1 MKTKYETKRQA
12 IGVKGRTRRAEEKKV
27 GKKEEAV
34 VIEKKHVQKKTEE
47 KTVKKPIEKP
57 AVKKAATKKTVEN
70 KIKETMYI
78 EFSQKSYTQ
87 ADLIKI
93 AKDVWK
99 FDLKKKVSDFK
110 EVELYVKPE
119 ESMVYYVINGTEKGS
134 FFI

>member
-1 MKTKYETKRQA
+1 M
-12 IGVKGRTRRAEEKKV
+12 AEAKKV
-27 GKKEEAV
+27 VKEEAV
-34 VIEKKHVQKKTEE
+34 VVELKPVQKKTEE
-47 KTVKKPIEKP
+47 KTVKKPIEKT